1 MSRWGGKGLPG
12 NVGDE
17 VLGLALKLRESFE
30 SQGNEGASFVR
41 GRGSHMESEDVLS

>member
-1 MSRWGGKGLPG
+1 MSRWGGLPG
-12 NVGDE
+12 NVDDE

-41 GRGSHMESEDVLS
+41 GCGSYMESEDVLS